1 METLPLFLKLD
12 GVPVLLV
19 GGGEIGTRKARLL
32 AAAGALITV
41 VAPAISDE
49 LAALLGLPE
58 GVQPDERAHH
68 RWIRGPYNGPEQ
80 LQGARLVVVAT
91 PDRALNA
98 EISAAARTAGMLVNV
113 VDSPELCSFIFPAIV
128 DRSPLVIAIGSNG
141 GSPVLARQVRRRIEA
156 MVPAAYGRL
165 AQFARSLRSTV
176 ARALPDVEHR
186 RRFWEQVIDG
196 PIAGK
201 VLAGREGEARA
212 SLGQLLALQQR
223 NPKSLNQG
231 EVYLIGAG
239 PGDPDLMTFKALRL
253 LQAADVVLY
262 DRLVNP
268 AIIDLARRDAE
279 RIYVGKQR
287 SQHSVPQPD
296 INQQLL
302 DLARQGRRVARLK
315 GGDPFIFGRGGEEIE
330 LLARHH
336 IPFQVVPGITA
347 ASGAACY
354 AGIPLTHRNHAQ
366 SVRFV
371 AGHLKDNRLQ
381 HRWNEFQSPSETLV
395 FYMGLAGLEEICSQL
410 VAHGRD
416 PDTPVAVIE
425 RATLPEQRV
434 LTGSLASIAGVVAK
448 SRPSAH
454 TLIIVGD
461 VVRLQGELDWFGATD
476 PGSGSAPDQ

>member
-12 GVPVLLV
+12 GVPVVLV

-32 AAAGALITV
+32 HAAGAVITV
-41 VAPAISDE
+41 IAPAISRE
-49 LAALLGLPE
+49 LETLLAPAAAVL
-58 GVQPDERAHH
+58 DTERPAH
-68 RWIRGPYNGPEQ
+68 RWVQGPYSRPEQ

-91 PDRALNA
+91 PNRTLNA
-98 EISAAARTAGMLVNV
+98 MISADAKVAGILVNV
-113 VDSPELCSFIFPAIV
+113 VDSPALCSFIFPAIV

-165 AQFARSLRSTV
+165 AQFARDLRTTV
-176 ARALPDVEHR
+176 ARALPEVEHR
-186 RRFWEQVIDG
+186 RRFWEQIIDG

-201 VLAGREGEARA
+201 VLNGRVEEARA
-212 SLGQLLALQQR
+212 SLEQLLALQSR

-279 RIYVGKQR
+279 RIYVGKR
-287 SQHSVPQPD
+287 RAEHSVAQPD

-302 DLARQGRRVARLK
+302 DLAREGRRVARLK

-330 LLARHH
+330 LLARHQ

-371 AGHLKDNRLQ
+371 AGYLKDNRLQ
-381 HRWNEFQSPSETLV
+381 HRWEEFQSASETLV
-395 FYMGLAGLEEICSQL
+395 FYMGLAGLEEICAQL
-410 VAHGRD
+410 VAHGRN
-416 PDTPVAVIE
+416 PDTPAAVIE
-425 RATLPEQRV
+425 RATLPEQRI
-434 LTGSLASIAGVVAK
+434 LTGSLTTITTVVAA

-454 TLIIVGD
+454 TLIIIGD
-461 VVRLQGELDWFGATD
+461 VVRLQEELGWFG
-476 PGSGSAPDQ
+476 QE